1 MTKPGIFFEGVDIY
15 GLPDKDSYWNTA
27 VRDICRAMDDWGVPC
42 APLNLQDEDNTTLS
56 FDTSALPPFAI
67 SWNFNNG
74 RWVIHKGQ
82 QVRMTSILPVK
93 NIALLWDHPFHWIET
108 IDEMCNIDRQTGR
121 QPCHVGV
128 MDDGHITYLREA
140 GMPLEQIFCWKQA
153 GPTPTGLQPPPQIDR
168 DIGAVFHG
176 TINDVE
182 SFRDFCARIRISDP
196 IIMRLLENCIAAV
209 IEETIDVHA
218 AVIRHVV
225 DPAGMDPAPLATAP
239 LCREIDRL
247 TRDIRRV
254 ALLGGLRDL
263 EIHFIGKVDPAFQ
276 AANPKGVFPGPLSFG
291 KIIRYLQRCRTVLYD
306 TINFRDAAVMRL
318 FYSIQ
323 EGCVPA
329 AELNKYLEQEFTD
342 GSNILA
348 LNLQDP
354 QGNLARLHD
363 VIATP
368 TVAQALSDSARHTCA
383 ARHTWTN
390 RIGPLVNAIQG

>member
-15 GLPDKDSYWNTA
+15 GLPDKDSYWNAT
-27 VRDICRAMDDWGVPC
+27 VRDICRAMNNAGVRC
-42 APLNLQDEDNTTLS
+42 APLNLQDDENTTVS
-56 FDTSALPPFAI
+56 FDTAALPPFAI

-74 RWVIHKGQ
+74 RWAIYEGR
-82 QVRMTSILPVK
+82 QVRMTSILPVR

-108 IDEMCNIDRQTGR
+108 IDEMLEIDRQTGR
-121 QPCHVGV
+121 QPFHVGV
-128 MDDGHITYLREA
+128 MDDGHITYLRES
-140 GMPLEQIFCWKQA
+140 GMPSKQIFRWQQA
-153 GPTPTGLQPPPQIDR
+153 GPPPADPPPMPQIDR

-182 SFRDFCARIRISDP
+182 SFGDFCARIKMSDP
-196 IIMRLLENCIAAV
+196 MAMRCLENCIAAI

-218 AVIRHVV
+218 AVISHVV
-225 DPAGMDPAPLATAP
+225 GPAGMDAAPLATAP
-239 LCREIDRL
+239 LCRAIDRL

-263 EIHFIGKVDPAFQ
+263 EIHFIGKVDPVFQ
-276 AANPKGVFPGPLSFG
+276 AANPNGVFTGPLPYG
-291 KIIRYLQRCRTVLYD
+291 EIVGYLQRSRTVLYD

-329 AELNKYLEQEFTD
+329 AELNSYLKQEFTD
-342 GSNILA
+342 GSDILA

-354 QGNLARLHD
+354 QGNLARLCD
-363 VIATP
+363 VIAAP
-368 TVAQALSDSARHTCA
+368 AMAQALSDAARHTCA
-383 ARHTWTN
+383 ARHTWAN
-390 RIGPLVNAIQG
+390 RIGPLVNAIQN